1 MDYSNPEQEFNMQ
14 VFEEV
19 RTVTS
24 TGRVVVPWV
33 IQRAL
38 GLDHGGQVVF
48 KVENGAVTL
57 ISAEALKAQADAAMN
72 SETTQPADTKH
83 ALMMELRALLDASD
97 RDRLAEA
104 FGL

>member
-1 MDYSNPEQEFNMQ
+1 MQ

-19 RTVTS
+19 RTITA

-48 KVENGAVTL
+48 RVENGAVTL
-57 ISAEALKAQADAAMN
+57 VAAEARKAEQVGA
-72 SETTQPADTKH
+72 TPVADTKY
-83 ALMMELRALLDASD
+83 ALMMELKALLDAAD